1 MTLMSWADLS
11 YILPI
16 TAVGYVLSAVAGKVF
31 LDEQYAADSRRNRPG
46 RTYASGDTLSVRWLL
61 VAAIVGSTT
70 AGDLLQSFEMK
81 QHKQSTI
88 AQTVG
93 FLHRP
98 LLLLSILCMAVS
110 FFAFLALLKIADL
123 SFAVP
128 ATAATVVVETLL
140 ARVVLK
146 ERVDGRRWAGA
157 VLVAVGVA
165 LLAV

>member
-1 MTLMSWADLS
+1 M
-11 YILPI
+11 
-16 TAVGYVLSAVAGKVF
+16 
-31 LDEQYAADSRRNRPG
+31 
-46 RTYASGDTLSVRWLL
+46 RWLL

-81 QHKQSTI
+81 RHRQSSI
-88 AQTVG
+88 AQTAG
-93 FLHRP
+93 LLRRP
-98 LLLLSILCMAVS
+98 LLLLSIVCMAVS

-140 ARVVLK
+140 ARIVLK
-146 ERVDGRRWAGA
+146 EHVDGRRWAGA
-157 VLVAVGVA
+157 VLVAFGVA